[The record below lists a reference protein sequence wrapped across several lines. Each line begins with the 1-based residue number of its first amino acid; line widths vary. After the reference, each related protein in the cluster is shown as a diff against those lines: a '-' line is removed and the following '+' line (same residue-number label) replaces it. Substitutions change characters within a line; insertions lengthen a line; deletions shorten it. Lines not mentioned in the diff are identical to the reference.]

1 MSLNIKKDSILIEN
15 LLIGVDLQ
23 KIKFSIDNSNKN
35 YLSNKIADKV
45 SYYKGFIDKI
55 DNYKKWDI
63 AKKISNPYEL
73 INHSNNSVSLINPI
87 SRSYFKFL
95 ELVQDYNLIDNIN
108 NFKYVAL
115 AEGPGGFV
123 ECFIKY
129 RKYRFLGRDDNVY
142 CMTLSSDSNEVP
154 NWNKAKYLFQK
165 NNIHICYGLD
175 ETGNIYNPDN
185 LKYLRNKIG
194 GSKAHLV
201 SADGGFDYS
210 IDFNQQE
217 QMSSQLIFSEIVGA
231 LSMNCKDGHFILK
244 IFDTFKLITLQMIY
258 LLSLYYKQVHISKP
272 FTSRPANSEKYLI
285 CKYFKGI
292 LPEDIKNLYK
302 IQNEWNN
309 NYLSSSN
316 NCIGIYFS
324 NFTLDNTFL
333 NYFNKINLYFAKQ
346 QIKNIL
352 TTISVIEKELKS
364 DDILYLKKKQVV
376 YALSWCRK
384 YKNPIHFKNLK
395 KILKY

>member
-15 LLIGVDLQ
+15 RLIDVDLS
-23 KIKFSIDNSNKN
+23 KINLLVENSPTP
-35 YLSNKIADKV
+35 YLSMEIADKV

-73 INHSNNSVSLINPI
+73 INHSSNSVSLINPI

-95 ELVQDYNLIDNIN
+95 ELIQDYHLIDNIN
-108 NFKYVAL
+108 NFKYIAL

-129 RKYRFLGRDDNVY
+129 RKSNFLGRDDNVY
-142 CMTLSSDSNEVP
+142 CMTLSSDSNEIP
-154 NWNKAKYLFQK
+154 NWNKARYLFQK

-175 ETGNIYNPDN
+175 GTGNIYNPEN
-185 LKYLRNKIG
+185 LKYLRDKLG

-231 LSMNCKDGHFILK
+231 LSMNCKEGHFILK

-272 FTSRPANSEKYLI
+272 FTSRPANSEKYLV

-292 LPEDIKNLYK
+292 HPEEINHLYK
-302 IQNEWNN
+302 IQNEWNK
-309 NYLSSSN
+309 NYFSSN
-316 NCIGIYFS
+316 DNPIGICFS
-324 NFTLDNTFL
+324 HFTLDKTFI

-352 TTISVIEKELKS
+352 TTISLIEKELEPG
-364 DDILYLKKKQVV
+364 DIRYLKKKQVI
-376 YALSWCRK
+376 YALSWCKK
-384 YKNPIHFKNLK
+384 YKNPIHFKNLN
-395 KILKY
+395 KILNI